1 VLRRR
6 TRSCLV
12 VSAVVAVAAGAGIA
26 TAAVTPTNTFHG
38 TTSRGGTVSFDVV
51 PGPGQTWTSINFFN
65 VAWECHGKPGDTPDL
80 SGTVR
85 NGQFKL
91 HLMFPAS
98 EHQYPATFRVKT
110 ASGKISARLASGTV
124 EVSDI
129 EYGVSRC
136 DSGVMHFTAA
146 SKP

>member
-6 TRSCLV
+6 TILRLV
-12 VSAVVAVAAGAGIA
+12 VVAVVAVAAEAGIA
-26 TAAVTPTNTFHG
+26 AAAVTPTITFAG
-38 TTSRGGTVSFDVV
+38 KTNRGGAVTFDGV
-51 PGPGQTWTSINFFN
+51 PGPGQTWTSIDFFN
-65 VAWECHGKPGDTPDL
+65 VAWQCDGKPGDTPDL

-110 ASGKISARLASGTV
+110 ATGKISAKLASGTV

-129 EYGVSRC
+129 EYTASRC
-136 DSGVMHFTAA
+136 DSGVLHFTARL
-146 SKP
+146 KP